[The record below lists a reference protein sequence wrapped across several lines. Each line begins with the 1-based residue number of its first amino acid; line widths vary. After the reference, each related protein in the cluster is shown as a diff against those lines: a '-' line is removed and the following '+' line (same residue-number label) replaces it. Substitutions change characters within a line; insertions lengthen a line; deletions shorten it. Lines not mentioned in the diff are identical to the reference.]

1 MTSYKNILKR
11 FLASRGYEIRKIDEP
26 DIDPAF
32 AAIHAAVRESTMTS
46 RERQYA
52 LYQAVQYVA
61 DNHIEGD
68 IVECGVWKGGS
79 SMISALALK
88 EKKQTDRKLYLYDT
102 FAGMSAPTKE
112 DVSLHGTKAQG
123 KWESLADGDK
133 NLWDYASLQEVKDNL
148 AATGYPKENL
158 IFVPGKVEDTIPAT
172 MPERIA
178 VLRLDTDWYASTK
191 HELEYLFPRLVPG
204 GVLIIDDY
212 GHWKGARQAVDEYLA
227 TQPPLFLA
235 RIDYTGRIGIKA
247 MV

>member
-1 MTSYKNILKR
+1 MKR
-11 FLASRGYEIRKIDEP
+11 FIKRLLASRGYEIRKIAEP

-32 AAIHAAVRESTMTS
+32 FQIQAAVGIRTMTS

-52 LYQAVQYVA
+52 LYQAVNYVV

-88 EKKQTDRKLYLYDT
+88 NKGQIDRKLYLYDT

-112 DVSLHGTKAQG
+112 DVSLHGTQAQG
-123 KWESLADGDK
+123 KWEAFADGDK

-148 AATGYPKENL
+148 ESTGYPKNNL
-158 IFVPGKVEDTIPAT
+158 VFVPGKVEDTIPAK

-178 VLRLDTDWYASTK
+178 LLRLDTDWYASTK
-191 HELEYLFPRLVPG
+191 HELEHLFPLLVPG

-212 GHWKGARQAVDEYLA
+212 GHWKGARQAVDEYLS
-227 TQPPLFLA
+227 TQPPIFLA